1 MTRRDDAPGLEG
13 PLSDTPAVV
22 YERLRLQ
29 GFGRHRDLDV
39 RFPPG
44 LAVWTAPNEH
54 GKTTAVLGLAAT
66 LWGVPHRAD
75 PAAPGWGRYRS
86 WHGGP
91 HRGSLTLRA
100 TDGIRY
106 TVERAFD
113 SHRVRVRRHDAGG
126 DSLLVDTV
134 HNPAA
139 RLAVSPYEAWLRATV
154 GLVEGDLAM
163 ATAVLAQGDLGGDP
177 HRLGSDVQRL
187 LSGAGAG
194 GAAAALERLADA
206 LRERTRDLRAL
217 DVGLADLR
225 QARRLEILEAE
236 ADELMH
242 RAEAGSGAADGLER
256 ARRGLADAEA
266 AFEHARGEAERT
278 RAAADAR
285 RAWSAARDETRRA
298 AERLH
303 AQRAA
308 VEHSAE
314 LAAEVERAERALVE
328 LAGRTPPPTEA
339 EDDLRDL
346 RAAAV
351 AASVAATRLSEA
363 RAALDEHRQRGG
375 VVVADQAPAGAV
387 AAGDRHDW
395 SRLGPPAAAA
405 VARARR
411 GARTIARRV
420 EAASALRER
429 LRSDAEA
436 LAQVQVFDA
445 LPPDVLELVSGF
457 GQRERALVER
467 VQGARSRRD
476 DLLERVTRHRAAFAD
491 VRHLSQDQLSALE
504 AFDEALERRR
514 DPRPWRFA
522 AAAAAA
528 LAGGFG
534 LPPLLASLGV
544 ELPAAAAVGAVI
556 GAVAGA
562 FAPIG
567 DGTARA
573 RQAVAE
579 AGLEG
584 DDDDLRQRLRQRSAF
599 DAQYDQVQADAR
611 ALELAE
617 AALAEHEAEGRSFLD
632 TVEPVLAALPEG
644 ADVDAAYRTWTRL
657 TPLVR
662 AGRSELAALVSDL
675 IEDDDDVSGGPT
687 PGGPTPG
694 GPRFDAERFDDE
706 PVRDDDGALADLVRV
721 ATITGGAVPTAG
733 GITIGS
739 LASWVASLGGA
750 DWERWEHAAQALDEE
765 RERRERGGVDASS
778 ERRRAWDEALAVVLA
793 AAESEHAAASEALA
807 SAEAV
812 VRRWWPAGSRQPGAE
827 ASAALIGEEDLDPTR
842 AWSTGTAANVVANAN
857 AVAATGA
864 GRRVVGWLDAE
875 RVAADLAAIREAQR
889 RLSEAEREH
898 RAHLRSQSA
907 ARHADLQARVEPLEL
922 AVGAAQGAWRALVE
936 RHPDLPDARLDDA
949 AVAFERVE
957 AAAADAAAAE
967 HGARAALLE
976 AQRRVAASEGA
987 DAVNV
992 AALLEASHERRAEAA
1007 AVREEVAAL
1016 ALAYA
1021 ALEASIA
1028 SFAQEHRARVE
1039 QRAGA
1044 LLADVSSQ
1052 PGRRVRLD
1060 DAFAASVVEAGGDV
1074 ALPVQLSQ
1082 GTRDQLALA
1091 LRLAVLDTVASDVPL
1106 PLVLDDPF
1114 AHWDASRL
1122 RQARGMLQALARQRQ
1137 VLLLTH
1143 RDEFASWG
1151 EPVTGDDAPPRTS
1164 A

>member
-1 MTRRDDAPGLEG
+1 MTRPVEGPALEG
-13 PLSDTPAVV
+13 PLADAPALV
-22 YERLRLQ
+22 YERLQLQ

-39 RFPPG
+39 RFPAG

-86 WHGGP
+86 WYGGP
-91 HRGSLTLRA
+91 HRGALTLRA
-100 TDGIRY
+100 LDGHRY
-106 TVERAFD
+106 TVDRAFET
-113 SHRVRVRRHDAGG
+113 HRVRVRRHDAGG
-126 DSLLVDTV
+126 DTLLVDTV

-139 RLAVSPYEAWLRATV
+139 RLSISPYEAWLRATV
-154 GLVEGDLAM
+154 GLVEGDLAL

-217 DVGLADLR
+217 GVGLADLR
-225 QARRLEILEAE
+225 QPRRLEVLESE
-236 ADELMH
+236 ADELLR
-242 RAEAGSGAADGLER
+242 RAEAGRGSADGLER
-256 ARRGLADAEA
+256 ATRALADAEA
-266 AFEHARGEAERT
+266 AFERARGEADRA

-308 VEHSAE
+308 VERSAH
-314 LAAEVERAERALVE
+314 LAAEVERAERVLFE
-328 LAGRTPPPTEA
+328 RTGHVPPPPEA
-339 EDDLRDL
+339 EDDVRAL
-346 RAAAV
+346 RAAA
-351 AASVAATRLSEA
+351 AAGSAAAARLAEA
-363 RAALDEHRQRGG
+363 RAALDEHRQRGR
-375 VVVADQAPAGAV
+375 VATDPAPPPTDAST
-387 AAGDRHDW
+387 AADPHGW
-395 SRLGPPAAAA
+395 SLLGPPATAA

-411 GARTIARRV
+411 GARTVARRV
-420 EAASALRER
+420 EAARALRER

-436 LAQVQVFDA
+436 LARVQVFDVV
-445 LPPDVLELVSGF
+445 PPDVLALVSGF
-457 GQRERALVER
+457 GQREQALVER

-491 VRHLSQDQLSALE
+491 VRHLTQGQLRALE

-514 DPRPWRFA
+514 DPRPWRVAVA
-522 AAAAAA
+522 AGAA

-544 ELPAAAAVGAVI
+544 ELSLSAPVGALI
-556 GAVAGA
+556 GALLGL

-611 ALELAE
+611 TLELAE
-617 AALAEHEAEGRSFLD
+617 AALAEHEAEGRAFLD
-632 TVEPVLAALPEG
+632 AVEPVLDALPDG
-644 ADVDAAYRTWTRL
+644 VDVDEAYRTWTRL

-662 AGRSELAALVSDL
+662 AGRSELAALVTDL
-675 IEDDDDVSGGPT
+675 VEGDDEL
-687 PGGPTPG
+687 PGADTHDGSRVDRE
-694 GPRFDAERFDDE
+694 RFDPERFDDA
-706 PVRDDDGALADLVRV
+706 PVRDDDGALADLTRV
-721 ATITGGAVPTAG
+721 ATIEGVALHTAG
-733 GITIGS
+733 GITIGA
-739 LASWVASLGGA
+739 LASWVATLDAA
-750 DWERWEHAAQALDEE
+750 DWERFERAAQAADEE
-765 RERRERGGVDASS
+765 RERRERPAFDVSS
-778 ERRRAWDEALAVVLA
+778 ERRRAWDETLMAMVD
-793 AAESEHAAASEALA
+793 AAEVEHAAAGAALA
-807 SAEAV
+807 SAEAT
-812 VRRWWPAGSRQPGAE
+812 VRRWWPAGTHEPDAE
-827 ASAALIGEEDLDPTR
+827 SAPALIGEEDLEPAR
-842 AWSTGTAANVVANAN
+842 PLSSE
-857 AVAATGA
+857 VAASAIGAVGA
-864 GRRVVGWLDAE
+864 GSRVVGWLDAE
-875 RVAADLAAIREAQR
+875 RAATDLAAIREAQQR
-889 RLSEAEREH
+889 VGEAEREH
-898 RAHLRSQSA
+898 RAHLRSQSVVS
-907 ARHADLQARVEPLEL
+907 HADMTARLGPLEL

-936 RHPDLPDARLDDA
+936 RHPDLPDARLDHVA
-949 AVAFERVE
+949 AAFERVE
-957 AAAADAAAAE
+957 AAAVDATADE
-967 HGARAALLE
+967 HAARAALLE

-987 DAVNV
+987 ESVNV
-992 AALLEASHERRAEAA
+992 AALLEASRERRAQAES
-1007 AVREEVAAL
+1007 VREEVAAL
-1016 ALAYA
+1016 ALAYE
-1021 ALEASIA
+1021 ALAASIGA
-1028 SFAQEHRARVE
+1028 FAQEHRGRLE
-1039 QRAGA
+1039 QRSGA
-1044 LLADVSSQ
+1044 LLADVSSR

-1060 DAFAASVVEAGGDV
+1060 DAFAASVVEASGDV

-1091 LRLAVLDTVASDVPL
+1091 LRLAVLDAVAADVPL

-1114 AHWDASRL
+1114 AHWDAARL
-1122 RQARGMLQALARQRQ
+1122 QQARAMLQTLARRRQ

-1143 RDEFASWG
+1143 REAFTSWG
-1151 EPVTGDDAPPRTS
+1151 DSVTGEDAPPQ
-1164 A
+1164 APA